1 MSDQKLCLGY
11 SRVSSEE
18 QAAHGISIDAQRG
31 ILEGYAAM
39 TSQQIR
45 IYEDA
50 GYSGKNTNR
59 PALQQL
65 LADCRSGSVSAVV
78 VWKLDR
84 LSRSLR
90 DTLTIIEDV
99 FQPRGITLV
108 SVTESIDTSTP
119 SGRMMLNLLAS
130 FAQLEREQD
139 SDRVVMAH
147 KHLARDCKYLG
158 GHVPLGYC
166 IDSENHYQ
174 LDPVTAPVVRRVFEM
189 YLSRSGYTPILEYLN
204 SFTFPGTRKTPF
216 GKSDL
221 KNLLQNEIYAGTYVR
236 RMGADP
242 RHRITAPE
250 TIRVPGGVPAILS
263 PEEWQRVCDLRA
275 QSERSAAI
283 YNTRQ
288 IYPLSGLVHCAV
300 CGAMM
305 PLNYGG
311 KDRDGS
317 VQRYYTCRAKCAR
330 PARLEGLLDA
340 VFTVVENMAVSGD
353 DAIAAA
359 CSVANSYADAADED
373 HAAEAHALDQ
383 QIMDINKRIAS
394 IVSFISGS
402 GSAAPASLAEDLRR
416 LEKDRDD
423 LQARAA
429 ALRRPASRY
438 DARATAAAILACKGI
453 KKQPPGQQKL
463 LLQAAV
469 YKVLVS
475 DEEYQILFNWH
486 TGGGDDPPHPV
497 SQSITRLS
505 SRSSRRKARIRP
517 LQPAL
522 RSPR

>member
-1 MSDQKLCLGY
+1 MSEKIVLGY

-18 QAAHGISIDAQRG
+18 QAAHGISIDAQRN

-65 LADCRSGSVSAVV
+65 LTVCRSGSVSAVV

-99 FQPRGITLV
+99 FQPAGITLV

-166 IDSENHYQ
+166 VDTDKHYQ
-174 LDPVTAPVVRRVFEM
+174 LDPVTAPIVRRVFEM
-189 YLSRSGYTPILEYLN
+189 YLSRSGYAPILEYLN
-204 SFTFPGTRKTPF
+204 SFSLPGTRKTPF

-221 KNLLQNEIYAGTYVR
+221 KFLLKNEIYSGTYVR

-242 RHRITAPE
+242 RHRITSPE
-250 TIRVPGGVPAILS
+250 TIRVPGGVPALLTQ
-263 PEEWQRVCDLRA
+263 EEWQRVCTLRS
-275 QSERSAAI
+275 QSERAAAI
-283 YNTRQ
+283 YNTRRV
-288 IYPLSGLVHCAV
+288 YPLSGLVYCAS
-300 CGAMM
+300 CGALM

-317 VQRYYTCRAKCAR
+317 VQRYYTCKAKCAR
-330 PARLEGLLDA
+330 PARLEHIQDA
-340 VFTVVENMAVSGD
+340 VFAVVEQMAVSGPE
-353 DAIAAA
+353 AIAAA
-359 CSVANSYADAADED
+359 CAVANSYADAADED
-373 HAAEAHALDQ
+373 HAAEARAIDQ
-383 QIMDINKRIAS
+383 QILEVNKKISRIIA
-394 IVSFISGS
+394 FITDH
-402 GSAAPASLAEDLRR
+402 GSAAPASLADDLTR
-416 LEKDRDD
+416 LEKDRDA

-429 ALRRPASRY
+429 SLRKPVSRY
-438 DARATAAAILACKGI
+438 DTAATVKAIASCEGI
-453 KKQPPGQQKL
+453 KKQPPDQQKV

-475 DEEYQILFNWH
+475 ADDYKIVFNWH
-486 TGGGDDPPHPV
+486 TCGGDEPPHPV
-497 SQSITRLS
+497 CQSFQ
-505 SRSSRRKARIRP
+505 RRT
-517 LQPAL
+517 
-522 RSPR
+522 